1 MLGGS
6 IANSKLANSSITVA
20 DGGNSLAALGG
31 TITFG
36 LGELML
42 QKVQAQS
49 HIRRCNYI
57 Y

>member
-6 IANSKLANSSITVA
+6 IANSKLANSSITV
-20 DGGNSLAALGG
+20 DGSNSTATALGG
-31 TITFG
+31 TITFSAEK
-36 LGELML
+36 ELML

-57 Y
+57 